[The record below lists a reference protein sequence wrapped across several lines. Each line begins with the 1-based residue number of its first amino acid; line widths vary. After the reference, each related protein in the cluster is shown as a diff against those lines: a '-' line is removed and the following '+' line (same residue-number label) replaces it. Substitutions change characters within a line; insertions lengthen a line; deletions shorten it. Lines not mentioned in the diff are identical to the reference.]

1 MRGDVLS
8 ASLRIAN
15 RRVRLSS
22 GMFGSPLSVP
32 ERGHQSSR
40 GSPPN
45 EAAPPGARR
54 LDIEPH
60 LLLKRLQVELHEI
73 GKTALQ
79 HEIRHAAGELR
90 GLVRIATKADCDF
103 ANTPVDHNPLISLGE
118 HISELIAKPPV
129 ADAEII

>member
-1 MRGDVLS
+1 MEPIERRS
-8 ASLRIAN
+8 AP
-15 RRVRLSS
+15 SS
-22 GMFGSPLSVP
+22 EHLPALDKAIELP
-32 ERGHQSSR
+32 RGHSTSC

-45 EAAPPGARR
+45 EAAPPPR

-60 LLLKRLQVELHEI
+60 LLLKRLQVELHKI

-90 GLVRIATKADCDF
+90 RLVRIATKADRDF
-103 ANTPVDHNPLISLGE
+103 ANTPVDHNPLISVGE
-118 HISELIAKPPV
+118 HISELIAEPPV